1 MLHTVTGAIYVDV
14 EVAYV
19 VFWIG
24 KFHGPAKLEH
34 ACEGLPWVFALEPVQ
49 VVLGVFGYSMD
60 SLYYRLGKL
69 SPVIERELILSEFVG
84 QVNFEPV

>member
-14 EVAYV
+14 EMAYV

-34 ACEGLPWVFALEPVQ
+34 ACEDLPWVFALKPVQ
-49 VVLGVFGYSMD
+49 VVFWVLSYSMD
-60 SLYYRLGKL
+60 SFYYRLGKL
-69 SPVIERELILSEFVG
+69 SPVIERKLILSEFVG

>member
-1 MLHTVTGAIYVDV
+1 MLHTVTGAINVDM

-19 VFWIG
+19 VFWIR
-24 KFHGPAKLEH
+24 KLHSPTELEH
-34 ACEGLPWVFALEPVQ
+34 AREGLPWVFTLKPVQ
-49 VVLGVFGYSMD
+49 IVLGVFGYSMD

-69 SPVIERELILSEFVG
+69 SSVIERELVLSEFVG

>member
-19 VFWIG
+19 VFWIR
-24 KFHGPAKLEH
+24 KLHSSTELEH
-34 ACEGLPWVFALEPVQ
+34 AREGLPWVFTLEPVQ

-60 SLYYRLGKL
+60 SLYY
-69 SPVIERELILSEFVG
+69 
-84 QVNFEPV
+84 